1 MAVRYGSAAAVK
13 TRTGVS
19 FADLGLANDGA
30 LTSFLEELLDEV
42 SEVMDRLLRRAES
55 YLLTD
60 PHPKGL
66 DGIANDAAADA
77 VRTMVVSRQ
86 TPVVRIDD
94 FAVRTVTSR
103 VLAPDIVAR
112 LRLYASGGG
121 VGSYDLVQ
129 PDLAPSAEYSVGN
142 PDLDDG

>member
-1 MAVRYGSAAAVK
+1 MATRYGTAAVVV
-13 TRTGVS
+13 TRTGVKPG
-19 FADLGLANDGA
+19 DLGLASDPA
-30 LTSFLEELLDEV
+30 LTSFLEEVLDEV
-42 SEVMDRLLRRAES
+42 SEVMDRLLRRTES

-60 PHPKGL
+60 PVPKGL

-103 VLAPDIVAR
+103 VLSPDIVAR
-112 LRLYASGGG
+112 LRLYAAGGG
-121 VGSYDLVQ
+121 AGSYDLAQ
-129 PDLAPSAEYSVGN
+129 PDLA
-142 PDLDDG
+142 DLSPLGVVALETE